1 MEINMPKNYVLKSSP
16 VDRNRLQKMCK
27 KIMDE
32 AAEDRTLAL
41 ETHRFFRV
49 MVDENPNDSAS
60 KNLMV
65 DCLKLA
71 QTSKTSIIKVIDLLV
86 KMERS
91 TSEELSDKSLFD
103 QLNELSS

>member
-1 MEINMPKNYVLKSSP
+1 MPKNYVLKNSP
-16 VDRNRLQKMCK
+16 VDKNRLQKICK
-27 KIMDE
+27 KMMDE
-32 AAEDRTLAL
+32 AVEDRSLAL
-41 ETHRFFRV
+41 ETHRFFRE

-91 TSEELSDKSLFD
+91 SSEEFSDKSLFD

>member
-1 MEINMPKNYVLKSSP
+1 MEGTMPKNYVLKNSP
-16 VDRNRLQKMCK
+16 VDKNRLQKICK

-32 AAEDRTLAL
+32 AVEDRNMAL
-41 ETHRFFRV
+41 ETHRFFRT

-86 KMERS
+86 KIEKS
-91 TSEELSDKSLFD
+91 GSEELSDKSLFD
-103 QLNELSS
+103 QLNELST

>member
-1 MEINMPKNYVLKSSP
+1 MPKNYVLKNSP
-16 VDRNRLQKMCK
+16 VDKNRLQKICK

-32 AAEDRTLAL
+32 AVEDRNLAL
-41 ETHRFFRV
+41 ETHRFFRE

-91 TSEELSDKSLFD
+91 SSEEFSDKSLFD

>member
-1 MEINMPKNYVLKSSP
+1 MPKNYVLKHSP
-16 VDRNRLQKMCK
+16 IDKNRLQKICK

-32 AAEDRTLAL
+32 AVEDRSMAL
-41 ETHRFFRV
+41 ETHRFFRA

-71 QTSKTSIIKVIDLLV
+71 QSSKTSIIKVVDLLV
-86 KMERS
+86 KMDKS
-91 TSEELSDKSLFD
+91 TSEADSSRSLFD
-103 QLNELSS
+103 QLNELTP